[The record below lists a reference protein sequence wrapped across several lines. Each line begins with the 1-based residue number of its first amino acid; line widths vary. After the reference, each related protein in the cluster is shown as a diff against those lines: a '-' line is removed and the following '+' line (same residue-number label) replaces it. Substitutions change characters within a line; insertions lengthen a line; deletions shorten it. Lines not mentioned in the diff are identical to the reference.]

1 MKFRCKSCV
10 LENKCVFFLIKKNDI
25 MHYFE
30 FFHPCLTD
38 KLKTERSCKL
48 CEINCEPIPW

>member
-1 MKFRCKSCV
+1 MC
-10 LENKCVFFLIKKNDI
+10 FFFFNKKNDI

-30 FFHPCLTD
+30 FFYPCLTD